1 MADYKILHLRYAS
14 EGYTSD
20 TYKAERKVVHQRC
33 ADRLLRL
40 CRLNTGI
47 YCKAG
52 QHVGKRHET
61 KIQKQKKLLRL
72 KN

>member
-1 MADYKILHLRYAS
+1 MADYKVLHLRYAS

-20 TYKAERKVVHQRC
+20 TYKAERKVIHQRC

-52 QHVGKRHET
+52 QHVGKIEDDPEPITFVVHFART
-61 KIQKQKKLLRL
+61 
-72 KN
+72 